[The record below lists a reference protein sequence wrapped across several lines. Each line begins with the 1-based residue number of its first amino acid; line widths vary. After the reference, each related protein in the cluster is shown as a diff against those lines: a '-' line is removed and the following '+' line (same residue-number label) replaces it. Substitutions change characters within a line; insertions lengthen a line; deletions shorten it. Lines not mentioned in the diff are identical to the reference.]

1 MTKNTGKYCTCVYEL
16 LWRETR
22 TQARPHSVN
31 IYILYSALY
40 HTNHLYVLFK
50 VFLNLI
56 KPSSCPSSWRL
67 RPLLLIGP
75 SWIHVHLVSFH
86 SHTSITNQLCHCP
99 PLTPPCL
106 WVSLSRLP
114 KSPILRISSQL
125 HHFYSLYLHYL
136 GPVCHSSIC
145 ALFYSCETSFCFSP
159 LFITCSLASP
169 QPTRHFQYRTLASE
183 ETPV

>member
-1 MTKNTGKYCTCVYEL
+1 MTKNTGKYCTCVYEK

-22 TQARPHSVN
+22 TRARPHSVN

-67 RPLLLIGP
+67 RPLLLIGT
-75 SWIHVHLVSFH
+75 SWIHVRLVSFH

-125 HHFYSLYLHYL
+125 HHFYSLYPHYPLSSVIQVYALSFTLAKLHSASL
-136 GPVCHSSIC
+136 LC
-145 ALFYSCETSFCFSP
+145 L
-159 LFITCSLASP
+159 SLA
-169 QPTRHFQYRTLASE
+169 L
-183 ETPV
+183 